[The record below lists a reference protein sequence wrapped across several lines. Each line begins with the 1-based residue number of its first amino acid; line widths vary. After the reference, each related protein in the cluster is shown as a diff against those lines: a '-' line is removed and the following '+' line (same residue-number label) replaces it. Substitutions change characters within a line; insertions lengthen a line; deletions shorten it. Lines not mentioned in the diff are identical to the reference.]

1 MTQLLRGVAITVA
14 LTTAAPVWAQAPT
27 TDDLNRQELNRVAAK
42 TAAPIV
48 TPPAIGYSI
57 VLPIA
62 PPQVL
67 WPPAPPQVLVPPVQ
81 PNFAAYSDR
90 YPLPWLYRYYG
101 YQAPAMYEYVNLGS
115 GGYYMPV
122 PALPVPYWD

>member
-1 MTQLLRGVAITVA
+1 MTQLLRGVAVTVV
-14 LTTAAPVWAQAPT
+14 LTTAAPVWAQVPT

-57 VLPIA
+57 VSPIA

-67 WPPAPPQVLVPPVQ
+67 VSPVQ

-101 YQAPAMYEYVNLGS
+101 YQAPATYEYITLGS
-115 GGYYMPV
+115 GGYYVPV